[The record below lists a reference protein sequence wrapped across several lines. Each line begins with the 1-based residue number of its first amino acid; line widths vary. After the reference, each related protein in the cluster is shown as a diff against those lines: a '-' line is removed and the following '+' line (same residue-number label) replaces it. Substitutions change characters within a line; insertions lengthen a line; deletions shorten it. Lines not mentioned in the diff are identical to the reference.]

1 MGPGTYVVHYP
12 DTGKSKE
19 RLHAKRMERTVW
31 EKMMVRKVKDV
42 EEEDCSEVTERQVS
56 VVSLTHLEDIKQQEL
71 QHLLD
76 QFPDFFRQEVM

>member
-1 MGPGTYVVHYP
+1 MWFTTLTRGCLKNVYMLKEWKELS
-12 DTGKSKE
+12 GK
-19 RLHAKRMERTVW
+19 
-31 EKMMVRKVKDV
+31 KMMVRKVKDV